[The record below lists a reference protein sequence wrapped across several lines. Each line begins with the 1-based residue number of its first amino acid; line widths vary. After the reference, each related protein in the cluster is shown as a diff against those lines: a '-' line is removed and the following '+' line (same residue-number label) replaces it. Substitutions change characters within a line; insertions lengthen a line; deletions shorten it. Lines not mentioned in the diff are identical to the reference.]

1 MAQLLA
7 SDLLALQRVEGIS
20 LTDVAQVYSVTIG
33 ELSTGFDDFFVKISG
48 DVMTGGLVIND
59 IDADADVFDI
69 KGDNNEDPNGSI
81 FLVRKNLAR
90 DAAYYFTTL
99 EASSNAYEIVNKK
112 YVDAKV
118 GGAIRYEYT
127 APLPPAFQVTEGD
140 IWIDKQT
147 LMMYVYDEAENPP
160 GSGNGT
166 GAYEYVA
173 LTGLIDS
180 GQIIRSE
187 AFIGSSPP
195 IAAKDGDLW
204 FDSALGELRIFY
216 TDVDSSQWVSVNN
229 AGHDVAI
236 DADIKY
242 LVDNVSTLTDTVNQ
256 LALSIDALTDVIN
269 DNTQRI
275 ETLELLNPNTIGN
288 VTITGAF
295 SVLQDEVAVYDITHD
310 GGAVDVD
317 IELTS
322 SDDTDAVSGFAI
334 TYGLPGVR
342 TISAKVMDI
351 DTPFQSVG
359 TLEVEVVIPPPAI
372 LRTPVISRE
381 GTTNAYGSVKYVKD
395 FDTILERTPDRTYG
409 NWMYYRGGQ
418 WHERVDDNGFYFFEY
433 NVERVKYRQ
442 WSTFGSTT
450 IVAESNVLDFIS

>member
-1 MAQLLA
+1 MAQLLS

-20 LTDVAQVYSVTIG
+20 LTDVAQVYSVTLE
-33 ELSTGFDDFFVKISG
+33 ELSTGLDDFFVKKSG
-48 DVMTGGLVIND
+48 DEMTGPLVINEIED
-59 IDADADVFDI
+59 DGDVFDI

-81 FLVRKNLAR
+81 FLVRKDLAR

-140 IWIDKQT
+140 IWIDKKT
-147 LMMYVYDEAENPP
+147 LMMYVYDEAEDPA
-160 GSGNGT
+160 GSGNGL
-166 GAYEYVA
+166 GIYEYVA
-173 LTGLIDS
+173 LTGLVDS

-187 AFIGSSPP
+187 AFIGSAPP
-195 IAAKDGDLW
+195 IAAKAGDLW
-204 FDSALGELRIFY
+204 FDSTLGELRIYY
-216 TDVDSSQWVSVNN
+216 TDSDSSQWVSVNN

-242 LVDNVSTLTDTVNQ
+242 LVDNVNTLTDTVNQ
-256 LALSIDALTDVIN
+256 LAQSIDTLTVAIN
-269 DNTQRI
+269 SNTQRI
-275 ETLELLNPNTIGN
+275 ETLELLNPNTVGV
-288 VTITGAF
+288 VTVTGAV
-295 SVLQDEVAVYDITHD
+295 SVLQDEVAVYDIAYD
-310 GGAVDVD
+310 GTATDVN

-322 SDDTDAVSGFAI
+322 SDDTDEVSGFAI

-342 TISAKVMDI
+342 TITAKVVDI

-359 TLEVEVVIPPPAI
+359 ILEVEVVLPLPRV
-372 LRTPVISRE
+372 LRDPVISRDGE
-381 GTTNAYGSVKYVKD
+381 TNAYGSVKYVKE
-395 FDTILERTPDRTYG
+395 FDTILDRTADRTIG
-409 NWMYYRGGQ
+409 RWMYYRGGE
-418 WHERVDDNGFYFFEY
+418 WYDRTDDYGYYFFDA

-442 WSTFGSTT
+442 ISIYGSQQVVT
-450 IVAESNVLDFIS
+450 ESDTLEFVS